1 MTQDTF
7 NKILN
12 DLFNFMFKGNDQISK
27 SSSIAFID
35 DIILENKLSLITP
48 QNSKKIATKLIEI
61 YSLNSIQA
69 SLQMKESIQNLYAT
83 CLGLQIK
90 ILKDYPKTLAQLIE
104 TLVALPRDLDIIVCL
119 NIYEISKNI
128 PEEMLKTQ
136 LIV

>member
-1 MTQDTF
+1 
-7 NKILN
+7 
-12 DLFNFMFKGNDQISK
+12 
-27 SSSIAFID
+27 
-35 DIILENKLSLITP
+35 
-48 QNSKKIATKLIEI
+48 
-61 YSLNSIQA
+61 
-69 SLQMKESIQNLYAT
+69 MKESIQNLYAT

-104 TLVALPRDLDIIVCL
+104 TLVSLPRELDIIVCL